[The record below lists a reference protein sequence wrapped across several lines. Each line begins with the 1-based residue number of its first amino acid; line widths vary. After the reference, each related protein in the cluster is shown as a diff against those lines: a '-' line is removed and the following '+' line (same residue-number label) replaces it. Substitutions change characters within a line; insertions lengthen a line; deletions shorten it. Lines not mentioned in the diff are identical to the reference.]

1 MGKHT
6 PGPWINGGEG
16 RSIGRNE
23 EMTFIFA
30 ATQENVT
37 KKEQRANVR
46 LACAAPDLLAAL
58 EEMRDILEDDH
69 YKCDIGSD
77 GDCWLDEA
85 DKHAVMRRAEAAVAE
100 AKGGTQ

>member
-1 MGKHT
+1 M
-6 PGPWINGGEG
+6 
-16 RSIGRNE
+16 
-23 EMTFIFA
+23 A
-30 ATQENVT
+30 DTQQN
-37 KKEQRANVR
+37 
-46 LACAAPDLLAAL
+46 LLEAL